1 MNELTPRQLFK
12 DISPYLIG
20 LAELCKKGKEINDV
34 VGASVRNNL
43 CTFEGS
49 SAINDVVIFK
59 FEFKYGSCSITVFDK
74 QVKSIKFELSRSLDF
89 ITLLALRGTVMIIGE
104 GYDCDYSSYES
115 DTSDTKVGSIRIK
128 TVGGNE
134 FTKVMPMSLY
144 NKNIITSRLRSICE
158 YIKANSDKVKEYET
172 TFEELSDDTF
182 RVVFYYGVNL
192 VRIIDHYYD
201 SISCDLDATDI
212 RITSRY
218 NIRNFTYGSDVF
230 NLLKIVKR
238 IPKSIKEEK

>member
-1 MNELTPRQLFK
+1 
-12 DISPYLIG
+12 
-20 LAELCKKGKEINDV
+20 
-34 VGASVRNNL
+34 
-43 CTFEGS
+43 
-49 SAINDVVIFK
+49 
-59 FEFKYGSCSITVFDK
+59 
-74 QVKSIKFELSRSLDF
+74 
-89 ITLLALRGTVMIIGE
+89 MILGE

-115 DTSDTKVGSIRIK
+115 DTKVGSIRIK
-128 TVGGNE
+128 TAGGNE

-201 SISCDLDATDI
+201 SISCDLDVTDI

>member
-1 MNELTPRQLFK
+1 
-12 DISPYLIG
+12 
-20 LAELCKKGKEINDV
+20 
-34 VGASVRNNL
+34 
-43 CTFEGS
+43 
-49 SAINDVVIFK
+49 
-59 FEFKYGSCSITVFDK
+59 
-74 QVKSIKFELSRSLDF
+74 
-89 ITLLALRGTVMIIGE
+89 MILGE

-115 DTSDTKVGSIRIK
+115 DTKVGSIRIN

-134 FTKVMPMSLY
+134 FNKVMPMSLY

-158 YIKANSDKVKEYET
+158 YIKANSDKVKEYEM

-192 VRIIDHYYD
+192 VRIIDHYCD
-201 SISCDLDATDI
+201 SISCDLDVTDI

-238 IPKSIKEEK
+238 IPKTIKEEK

>member
-1 MNELTPRQLFK
+1 MNELTPKQLFK
-12 DISPYLIG
+12 DVSPYLIG
-20 LAELCKKGKEINDV
+20 LAELCKQGKEINDV

-49 SAINDVVIFK
+49 SVINDVVIFK

-89 ITLLALRGTVMIIGE
+89 ITLLALRGTIMILGE

-115 DTSDTKVGSIRIK
+115 DTKVGSIRIK
-128 TVGGNE
+128 NVGGNE

-144 NKNIITSRLRSICE
+144 NKNIITDRLRSICE
-158 YIKANSDKVKEYET
+158 YIKANSDRAKEDET
-172 TFEELSDDTF
+172 NFDELSDDTF

-201 SISCDLDATDI
+201 SISCDLDVTDI

-238 IPKSIKEEK
+238 IPKSTKEEK